1 MKNNQM
7 KSTYDSLQRKI
18 NYKKRKFSPNSA
30 EKPNSTSP
38 ISCRKEIPSFQS
50 NASYWNISKIFA
62 AVILCII
69 ASAPFTLIP
78 QHDAIKYPK
87 YWYETHIAVY
97 FSFMLTSTIYDLM
110 ECRFLF
116 EINSFLSL
124 KSFLLNYGIFSTL
137 LISFTTLSFA
147 IFVLWMEYDP
157 PLPWTAAIAYL
168 IYVPSL
174 SAIWFSIPY
183 KERRKPELAKKFK
196 IYIMYHMLGV
206 YFFELLYMGFTTM
219 FRLVPSDNQWILAFF
234 LPVLRS
240 IRSRLNRKVLC
251 KAFDKNKATSMEL
264 IRTNVEHTFYISVAL
279 ATTAT
284 NMSTYVILAVDFS
297 LNILS
302 AIKIVKIHR
311 KIKPTSVSNS
321 KMDDILNT
329 ELVELS
335 LIEIIEL
342 LAPSVYIST
351 LVVALYG
358 PNSTILGNYGN
369 GYWTFEAI
377 EHVEKFLCVASKL
390 VLIDFL
396 SGIIGGLILW
406 KYCSINFLRE
416 VCSQMQRF
424 WVLITA
430 MLMFTVNMV
439 R

>member
-1 MKNNQM
+1 
-7 KSTYDSLQRKI
+7 
-18 NYKKRKFSPNSA
+18 
-30 EKPNSTSP
+30 
-38 ISCRKEIPSFQS
+38 
-50 NASYWNISKIFA
+50 
-62 AVILCII
+62 
-69 ASAPFTLIP
+69 
-78 QHDAIKYPK
+78 
-87 YWYETHIAVY
+87 
-97 FSFMLTSTIYDLM
+97 
-110 ECRFLF
+110 
-116 EINSFLSL
+116 
-124 KSFLLNYGIFSTL
+124 
-137 LISFTTLSFA
+137 
-147 IFVLWMEYDP
+147 
-157 PLPWTAAIAYL
+157 
-168 IYVPSL
+168 
-174 SAIWFSIPY
+174 
-183 KERRKPELAKKFK
+183 
-196 IYIMYHMLGV
+196 MLGV

-279 ATTAT
+279 ANTAT
-284 NMSTYVILAVDFS
+284 NMSTYVILGVDFS

-406 KYCSINFLRE
+406 KYCSINFFRE
-416 VCSQMQRF
+416 VYSQMQRF